1 MKNEKP
7 VLGMIDCPHCGEAK
21 GMAVKA
27 DKNDEPFGHCEECAG
42 QLRVG
47 GKPGRVRKFLRL
59 HPHLGAA
66 FRYASVSGAGD
77 SVGVAASVPVTAPSV
92 QAAPV
97 TEKTAPEIPVTVTE
111 QKPPKQEPKKS
122 TWMDALAS
130 LATAAQ
136 AAQVAA

>member
-7 VLGMIDCPHCGEAK
+7 VLGTINCPHCGEVD

-66 FRYASVSGAGD
+66 FRYASVQAD
-77 SVGVAASVPVTAPSV
+77 PVTVGVPAAVPVAAPPV
-92 QAAPV
+92 EAAPV
-97 TEKTAPEIPVTVTE
+97 TGAKGLEIPVTVTE
-111 QKPPKQEPKKS
+111 PKPAKKAG
-122 TWMDALAS
+122 WADVLAG
-130 LATAAQ
+130 LNTLGK
-136 AAQVAA
+136 VAGVPA